1 MQGTGAIRSL
11 WARPVHTLAVHLRVT
26 QKAGQSGFR
35 LVVSR
40 TGTGLQARIL
50 IGVGLDQA
58 AGTSQVGPRSLLI
71 HLGLRSLPGV
81 IHLGLIVHL
90 YVRCLTQ

>member
-1 MQGTGAIRSL
+1 MQGTGAVRSL
-11 WARPVHTLAVHLRVT
+11 SPHPVHTLAVHLRVT

-40 TGTGLQARIL
+40 IGTGLQARIL
-50 IGVGLDQA
+50 IGVGLGQA
-58 AGTSQVGPRSLLI
+58 AGKSPVGPRSLLI

-81 IHLGLIVHL
+81 IHLGLIVYL
-90 YVRCLTQ
+90 